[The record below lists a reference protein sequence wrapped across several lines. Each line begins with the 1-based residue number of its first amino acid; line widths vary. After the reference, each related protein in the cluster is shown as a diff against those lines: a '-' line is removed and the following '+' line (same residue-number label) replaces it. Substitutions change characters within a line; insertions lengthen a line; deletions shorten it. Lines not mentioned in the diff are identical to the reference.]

1 MSNNLSRRSF
11 MKGAAAL
18 AAVSALS
25 GALSGCGSALGGVS
39 VIGSRTGSFTIQEGL
54 FSKTLTV
61 SVRKVQNFEYYTNLL
76 VELDVANGA
85 GKAAVKMASAASEG
99 SEGYVLVPTVQ
110 ILDEVSSVKAG
121 LVPDGLQCDE
131 VAPGK
136 TGEAEVLIDTGIK
149 GWAKLELTLTLYNG
163 SEAVGE
169 PVVFTF
175 RR

>member
-99 SEGYVLVPTVQ
+99 YVLVPTVQ
-110 ILDEVSSVKAG
+110 ILDEVSSVTAG
-121 LVPDGLQCDE
+121 LDSCGILRDE

-136 TGEAEVLIDTGIK
+136 TEEAEVLIDTGIK

-163 SEAVGE
+163 SNPVGE

>member
-99 SEGYVLVPTVQ
+99 YVLVPTVQ
-110 ILDEVSSVKAG
+110 ILDEVSSVNAD
-121 LVPDGLQCDE
+121 LVPDGLQCED

-136 TGEAEVLIDTGIK
+136 TEEAEVLIDTGIK

-163 SEAVGE
+163 SEAVGD

-175 RR
+175 RK